1 MQNIDCTEPRVVR
14 VGLKTVLDLLA
25 KWNCNQQQI
34 QALLKLPENF
44 DALSV
49 EASSFEEMS
58 FSDEQVERVSY
69 ILNIHA
75 GLRVAF
81 TNQKNVY
88 SFMSMINHASPFNG
102 MQPID
107 FICNGDR
114 QCLQRLQAYIDGL
127 INA

>member
-1 MQNIDCTEPRVVR
+1 MQNIDCNEPRVVR
-14 VGLKTVLDLLA
+14 IGLKTVLDILA
-25 KWNCNQQQI
+25 KWNCSQQQI

-44 DALSV
+44 DAL
-49 EASSFEEMS
+49 SFEEMS

-81 TNQKNVY
+81 TNQKNIY
-88 SFMSMINHASPFNG
+88 GFMSMVNHASPFNG

>member
-1 MQNIDCTEPRVVR
+1 MQNIDCNEPRVVR
-14 VGLKTVLDLLA
+14 IGLRAVLEILA

-34 QALLKLPENF
+34 QALLKLPANF

-49 EASSFEEMS
+49 EEMN

-75 GLRVAF
+75 GLRLTF

-88 SFMSMINHASPFNG
+88 GFMSMVNHASPFNG
-102 MQPID
+102 VQPIE
-107 FICNGDR
+107 FICNGER
-114 QCLQRLQAYIDGL
+114 KRLQRLQAYIDGL
-127 INA
+127 TNA